1 MISRRGL
8 VRGISSLTIGGVL
21 GALPGTAA
29 ATPPDPTSFHAT
41 GRTADAGTTLTAR
54 LDPALLET
62 VGLPASVG
70 AIRSDL
76 RDRYPSIDPAAFGP
90 VLTSTGIDGDRVVS
104 GCAVAE
110 GPVNDEFRQALSPA
124 SSEAFDDAG
133 FGTGFEHG
141 SVPEP
146 GYAVGVTDSTLA
158 VGYGPSDAAAIDHAA
173 SGARHATG
181 NAGAD
186 RVAPAELSGDAVAYV
201 TLGDEARSRLQSRRV
216 GSDMASLLPR
226 RRCRSS
232 RCVPW
237 QSGLSTATREISTSK
252 LFPGMDGCS
261 SSRRPSG
268 PARSGASTGGC
279 LRRYRSET
287 CWRPPGRRVWALR
300 RLMFTNM
307 YSYSNPQPFLRTNTP
322 VHV

>member
-54 LDPALLET
+54 LDPALLGT

-201 TLGDEARSRLQSRRV
+201 TLGDEARSRLQSRADGSVDGLDALLAAAEAFGVAIEADRTASRLRYGIVAAPSSLSIEQVRSLAKRAIDGHEGDFDIEAVSRHGRLFVVEAAVGTGAIWRIHGRV
-216 GSDMASLLPR
+216 LEA
-226 RRCRSS
+226 
-232 RCVPW
+232 
-237 QSGLSTATREISTSK
+237 LSE
-252 LFPGMDGCS
+252 
-261 SSRRPSG
+261 
-268 PARSGASTGGC
+268 
-279 LRRYRSET
+279 
-287 CWRPPGRRVWALR
+287 
-300 RLMFTNM
+300 
-307 YSYSNPQPFLRTNTP
+307 
-322 VHV
+322 